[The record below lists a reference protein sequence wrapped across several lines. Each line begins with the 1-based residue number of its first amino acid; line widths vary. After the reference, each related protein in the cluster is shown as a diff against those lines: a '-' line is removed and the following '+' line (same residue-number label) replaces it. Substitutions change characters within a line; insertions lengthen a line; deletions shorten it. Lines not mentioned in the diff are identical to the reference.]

1 MLTPRLVLMRRTD
14 GTRSPGRSVP
24 VRISS
29 PMSAA
34 SRSYA
39 NRSGALEVAGA
50 GRAMGFDP
58 GALGG
63 MWVGDDGDA
72 VIPSEVEGSAPGV
85 WQLYSSTFA
94 EIESVMVP
102 TDCLV
107 FRCGAGP
114 GGATLLAPV
123 PRNLTMS
130 IRLSACS
137 VLLLS
142 ACVAG
147 RTATTTP
154 ATATAPRVDYHQHLV
169 SPAFAPIAK
178 RPTRDGRALL
188 AELDS
193 AGVEKAV
200 VLSVG
205 YTFAD
210 E

>member
-39 NRSGALEVAGA
+39 NRSEALDVAGA

-72 VIPSEVEGSAPGV
+72 VIPSEVEGSAPWLEV
-85 WQLYSSTFA
+85 QIPRLAALARDDTSRQLYSSTFA

-102 TDCLV
+102 IDCLV

-147 RTATTTP
+147 RTDTTTP
-154 ATATAPRVDYHQHLV
+154 A
-169 SPAFAPIAK
+169 
-178 RPTRDGRALL
+178 
-188 AELDS
+188 
-193 AGVEKAV
+193 
-200 VLSVG
+200 
-205 YTFAD
+205 
-210 E
+210 